1 VDLLILPVIWAVVL
15 IPPWIRRRREGRPAE
30 SILSFHRKLWELE
43 RTSIYSDAAPAD
55 AYDPRRFHDLRHDAD
70 HSYSALDGAHMYGEA
85 PLSADGV
92 VAGSG
97 LASAG
102 LGSGSGSGSASAEA
116 AGAADPALVPSPA
129 QRLASRQALYR
140 RRRIFFGLLASLV
153 LTLVAAGV
161 VGGTVAWSIHVVVS
175 VLFVT
180 YIALLVRHHQR
191 VVEQV
196 AKVRYLQPIRAPRP
210 AVVVVRSGSDG

>member
-70 HSYSALDGAHMYGEA
+70 HTYSGLDAAHVHDDA
-85 PLSADGV
+85 SLSAGP
-92 VAGSG
+92 G
-97 LASAG
+97 
-102 LGSGSGSGSASAEA
+102 SAEA
-116 AGAADPALVPSPA
+116 AAVMDPALVPSPA

-153 LTLVAAGV
+153 LTLVGAGV
-161 VGGTVAWSIHVVVS
+161 VGGTVAWSVHVVVS

>member
-55 AYDPRRFHDLRHDAD
+55 LYDPRRFHDLRHDAD
-70 HSYSALDGAHMYGEA
+70 HRYSDLDAAHVHDEA
-85 PLSADGV
+85 SVSADGTV
-92 VAGSG
+92 GLVAGS
-97 LASAG
+97 
-102 LGSGSGSGSASAEA
+102 
-116 AGAADPALVPSPA
+116 AGAATVAAAAAAVDPALVPSPA

-140 RRRIFFGLLASLV
+140 RRRIFFGLLTSLI
-153 LTLVAAGV
+153 LTLVGAGV
-161 VGGTVAWSIHVVVS
+161 VGGTVAWSVHVVVS